1 MASMNKQDPEAVRM
15 KELRVMIL
23 SNMNR
28 LYPTAVQ
35 VSTLFRVLIAFDET
49 YMMSLLQKD
58 LTYLKQK
65 GYVEYI
71 DEKIGG
77 YDHFHCKFVG
87 LTAKGKEIAD
97 RTAKDDALEI

>member
-1 MASMNKQDPEAVRM
+1 MPANRQDPEAVRM
-15 KELRVMIL
+15 KELRLLIL

-28 LYPTAVQ
+28 LYPTALR
-35 VSTLFRVLIAFDET
+35 VSNLFRVMIAFDET
-49 YMMSLLQKD
+49 YTMSVLEKD
-58 LTYLKQK
+58 LTYLHQK

-71 DEKIGG
+71 DERIGG
-77 YDHFHCKFVG
+77 YNHFHRKFVG